1 MKQPNLSKKSVQQG
15 LGVMEQDE
23 LKNVIGY
30 EFLEDEEEELSPA
43 EMKTQLKELKK
54 QQLINIDDLPDFVD
68 RELEIDT
75 LSELA
80 AEQFDK
86 IVLKAFNAED
96 RHAADLLNAANAM
109 LKTALDAKKSI
120 IDTRMKLRELELK
133 ENKASGNGNG
143 TSNQKPK
150 DIEGGVVSSRN
161 NLLKSKTNK

>member
-1 MKQPNLSKKSVQQG
+1 MTQPNLSKKSVQQG
-15 LGVMEQDE
+15 LGVIESDE
-23 LKNVIGY
+23 LKNIIGY
-30 EFLEDEEEELSPA
+30 EFLENDEEEQLSPA
-43 EMKTQLKELKK
+43 EMKTQLRELKK

-133 ENKASGNGNG
+133 ENKASNNTN
-143 TSNQKPK
+143 TSQKPK
-150 DIEGGVVSSRN
+150 DIDGGVVSSRN
-161 NLLKSKTNK
+161 DLLKSKNNK